1 MDDKARLRTILQL
14 VGAGRRRIERAKE
27 HCTKI
32 KYPFNI
38 ECVLREIDK
47 LEQDLKRYK

>member
-27 HCTKI
+27 HIDKSG
-32 KYPFNI
+32 FNTRI
-38 ECVLREIDK
+38 DKVLNEIDL
-47 LEQDLKRYK
+47 LERDLK

>member
-27 HCTKI
+27 HIDKGGFCT
-32 KYPFNI
+32 NI
-38 ECVLREIDK
+38 EMTLYRIQE